1 MDLPVPDP
9 ELIGAYA
16 SNAVFI
22 GGSLI
27 AAPFAYLGDLVTYI
41 TGLLP

>member
-16 SNAVFI
+16 SNAIFI
-22 GGSLI
+22 AGSVV
-27 AAPFAYLGDLVTYI
+27 AAPFALIGDLVTYVSS
-41 TGLLP
+41 LLP